1 MTVDFRMGFL
11 RDRLIV
17 GPREYEVQRG
27 RQGWRHVVDPHGGSG
42 RVRYDSWRDRILIE
56 SPVGSLQ
63 IRFRWRNTTFLWRGR
78 TYRITP
84 MVWSRITISDGDR
97 PVVEARLTWS
107 GVRLESLSPDF
118 QPIERELAIGL
129 GQRAVAL
136 TMAMAA
142 VH

>member
-1 MTVDFRMGFL
+1 MGFL
-11 RDRLIV
+11 RDRLLV
-17 GPREYEVQRG
+17 GPIEYQVQRG
-27 RQGWRHVVDPHGGSG
+27 RQGWRHVVDPRGSTG
-42 RVRYDSWRDRILIE
+42 RVRHDSWRDRILIE

-63 IRFRWRNTTFLWRGR
+63 IRFRWRHTTFLWRGR

-84 MVWSRITISDGDR
+84 MVWSRITIFDGDR

-107 GVRLESLSPDF
+107 GVRLESVSPDF